1 MFISVIKMAI
11 YMLYRQKAKD
21 EKRGELDELREEFE
35 GIYKKY
41 KVDILGFWE
50 NADDPNEVYYISKY
64 EDESDYRSK
73 TEQLR
78 SDERYAELSKKL
90 EEVRLDFEAFKLN
103 PLWTSE

>member
-1 MFISVIKMAI
+1 MITMAI
-11 YMLYRQKAKD
+11 YMLYRTKSKD

-64 EDESDYRSK
+64 ENESDYKSK
-73 TEQLR
+73 TDQLR
-78 SDERYAELSKKL
+78 SDKRYAELTKKL
-90 EEVRLDFEAFKLN
+90 EEVRLESKAFKLN
-103 PLWTSE
+103 PLWTPE